1 MARLQLRL
9 LGGFDLQAGPGQ
21 AVPIRLKKAQA
32 LLAYLACH
40 PGRSH
45 RREKLATLLWPEM
58 DDWQA
63 RANLRKVLFVL
74 RRGLSVIS
82 PSLRLDE
89 DTVTLDTAAL
99 DVDVLA
105 FQRLARRADPEA
117 LQQAVDLYRGDLLEG
132 LGVTEAPFEEWLVA
146 ERERLRELALET
158 LAKLLADQTKSEES
172 GAAIATALR
181 LLALDPLQEAVHR
194 ALMRLYVRDGRRDA
208 ALRQYQS
215 CVDTLRRE
223 LSVEPEAETRQ
234 LYQEVLRSRATPSKA
249 ARTAMAH
256 LEVLAPQVQPPSSPL
271 PDEAP
276 MFGRQSELARLR
288 HALDEALAGRGQL
301 IAVLGEAGIGKSRLV
316 SQVTIEA
323 VKRGVLALVSHGYQT
338 EQTLAYGLWI
348 DALRRGGVLD
358 RDDVLSGV
366 AVAWRAELARLFPEL
381 AQDDV
386 RPASSPEDATRLF
399 EAVAH
404 LLERLAKAQPLLLV
418 LEDVHWAD
426 EASLR
431 LTSGLSRRIAAW
443 PMLIVLTAREEDVAE
458 APMLRDLL
466 RLQDI
471 SRLPLGPLSQD
482 DMTALVQSLAPRG
495 RAMDAT
501 SALAERIWGASN
513 GNPFVVV
520 ETLRALEQ
528 GALPTETADAL
539 GLPERV
545 RELVMVR
552 LERLSERGRALVTLA
567 AVIGREFEFALLQH
581 ASGLEA
587 HEAADAVEEL
597 VRRQMLRT
605 VGDRLEL
612 VHDWVREVVYG
623 ALLPGRRALLHRDV
637 AQALENIYAGDLE
650 PHLTALGS
658 HYRDGEVWDKAVTFL
673 HRAGRQA
680 LSRSANRE
688 AVGLFEQAIG
698 PLGHLPRSQ
707 TTLEQAVD
715 LRLDLRVALLAL
727 GQFDKMRAYLVEA
740 EALARDLA
748 DRHRLGWVSGYLGHN
763 FWITAQTA
771 AESRAYSEAALETAR
786 AVGDARLEV
795 AVNVYLGHLSRTSGE
810 YRRAAEFYRT
820 MIELTKGA
828 LQSELIGGLYPAA
841 IARALLC
848 VSFADLGGFA
858 DGIALGQESIRL
870 AEPQSLPFTITQCY
884 WALGYLYGIQGDLE
898 EATRLLEKGHAI
910 CRERDVAMMTPL
922 LASYLGWVYALSS
935 RVEDGLA
942 LIRAGLAG
950 IEPLGFRVYEA
961 LGQAQLAESLVIGN
975 RLDEARQAATRALE
989 LSRARGQRAYEAS
1002 ALRMLGEINA
1012 RRDPPDADAAEDRYL
1027 QALALADDLG
1037 MRPLAAHC
1045 HLGLGRLQ
1053 QLSGTGEP
1061 AREHLATARAMY
1073 REMDMSLWLGQME
1086 AERG

>member
-1 MARLQLRL
+1 
-9 LGGFDLQAGPGQ
+9 
-21 AVPIRLKKAQA
+21 
-32 LLAYLACH
+32 
-40 PGRSH
+40 
-45 RREKLATLLWPEM
+45 M

-74 RRGLSVIS
+74 RPRLSVVS

-89 DTVTLDTAAL
+89 DTVTLDSAAL

-117 LQQAVDLYRGDLLEG
+117 LQQAVDLYGGDLLEG

-249 ARTAMAH
+249 TRTAMAH
-256 LEVLAPQVQPPSSPL
+256 LEVLASQVQPPSPPL
-271 PDEAP
+271 P
-276 MFGRQSELARLR
+276 G
-288 HALDEALAGRGQL
+288 EALAGRGQL

-316 SQVTIEA
+316 SQVTVEA
-323 VKRGVLALVSHGYQT
+323 VKRGALALVSHGYQA
-338 EQTLAYGLWI
+338 EHTLGYGLWI

-366 AVAWRAELARLFPEL
+366 AVAWRIELARLFPEL
-381 AQDDV
+381 AQHDA
-386 RPASSPEDATRLF
+386 PPGSSPEDSTRLL

-404 LLERLAKAQPLLLV
+404 LLEGLANAQPLLLV

-431 LTSGLSRRIAAW
+431 LTSVLSRRICTW
-443 PMLIVLTAREEDVAE
+443 PILIVLTARDEEVAE
-458 APMLRDLL
+458 APVLRDLL
-466 RLQDI
+466 RLPNI
-471 SRLPLGPLSQD
+471 SRLPLGSLSQHD
-482 DMTALVQSLAPRG
+482 TTALVQSLAPRG
-495 RAMDAT
+495 RAVDAE

-528 GALPTETADAL
+528 GALPATTADAL

-552 LERLSERGRALVTLA
+552 LERLSARGQALVTLA
-567 AVIGREFEFALLQH
+567 DVIGREFEFALLQR

-597 VRRQMLRT
+597 VRRQMLRA
-605 VGDRLEL
+605 VGDRFEL

-740 EALARDLA
+740 EALAQDLA

-1012 RRDPPDADAAEDRYL
+1012 RRDPPDADAAEDHYL

-1045 HLGLGRLQ
+1045 HLGLGRLKQ
-1053 QLSGTGEP
+1053 

-1073 REMDMSLWLGQME
+1073 REMDMRFWLGQME
-1086 AERG
+1086 AERD

>member
-1 MARLQLRL
+1 MGRLQLRL

-40 PGRSH
+40 PGQSRP
-45 RREKLATLLWPEM
+45 RDKLATLLWPEM

-105 FQRLARRADPEA
+105 FQQLARRADPEA

-132 LGVTEAPFEEWLVA
+132 LGVTEAPFEEWLAA
-146 ERERLRELALET
+146 ERERLREFALEA
-158 LAKLLADQTKSEES
+158 LAKLLAHQTKSEAS
-172 GAAIATALR
+172 NAVATALR

-316 SQVTIEA
+316 NQVTIEA
-323 VKRGVLALVSHGYQT
+323 VKRGALALVSHGYQA

-358 RDDVLSGV
+358 RDDVFNGV
-366 AVAWRAELARLFPEL
+366 AVAWRIELARLFPEL
-381 AQDDV
+381 AQHDA
-386 RPASSPEDATRLF
+386 PPGSSPEDSTRLL

-404 LLERLAKAQPLLLV
+404 LLEGLANAQPLLLV

-431 LTSGLSRRIAAW
+431 LTSVLSRRICTW
-443 PMLIVLTAREEDVAE
+443 PILIVLTAREEEVAE
-458 APMLRDLL
+458 APVLRDLL
-466 RLQDI
+466 RLPNM
-471 SRLPLGPLSQD
+471 SRLPLGSLSQD
-482 DMTALVQSLAPRG
+482 DTTALVQSLAPRG
-495 RAMDAT
+495 RAVDAT
-501 SALAERIWGASN
+501 SAMADRIWGASN

-528 GALPTETADAL
+528 GELPAPTADAP

-637 AQALENIYAGDLE
+637 AQALENVYAGDLE

-698 PLGHLPRSQ
+698 PLGHLPRNQ

-763 FWITAQTA
+763 FWITAQSA
-771 AESRAYSEAALETAR
+771 AETRVYLEGALGAAR

-795 AVNVYLGHLSRTSGE
+795 VANMCLGHLARTSGE
-810 YRRAAEFYRT
+810 YRRAADFFRT
-820 MIELTKGA
+820 TMKLTEGA
-828 LQSELIGGLYPAA
+828 LQSERIGTGYPVVT
-841 IARALLC
+841 ARSYLC
-848 VSFADLGGFA
+848 VSFADLGEFS
-858 DGIALGQESIRL
+858 DGIALGQEGIRL
-870 AEPQSLPFTITQCY
+870 AETLSQPFTIAQCY
-884 WALGYLYGIQGDLE
+884 WALGYLHGIKGDLGD
-898 EATRLLEKGHAI
+898 ATRLLEKGDAI
-910 CRERDVAMMTPL
+910 CREWDVGVISPV
-922 LASYLGWVYALSS
+922 LAWKLGWVYTLSA
-935 RVEDGLA
+935 RVEEGLA

-975 RLDEARQAATRALE
+975 RLDEARQAATRAL
-989 LSRARGQRAYEAS
+989 
-1002 ALRMLGEINA
+1002 
-1012 RRDPPDADAAEDRYL
+1012 
-1027 QALALADDLG
+1027 
-1037 MRPLAAHC
+1037 
-1045 HLGLGRLQ
+1045 
-1053 QLSGTGEP
+1053 
-1061 AREHLATARAMY
+1061 
-1073 REMDMSLWLGQME
+1073 
-1086 AERG
+1086 

>member
-1 MARLQLRL
+1 
-9 LGGFDLQAGPGQ
+9 
-21 AVPIRLKKAQA
+21 
-32 LLAYLACH
+32 
-40 PGRSH
+40 
-45 RREKLATLLWPEM
+45 M

-74 RRGLSVIS
+74 RPRLSVVS

-89 DTVTLDTAAL
+89 DTVTLDSAAL

-117 LQQAVDLYRGDLLEG
+117 LQQAVDLYGGDLLEG

-249 ARTAMAH
+249 TRTAMAH
-256 LEVLAPQVQPPSSPL
+256 LEVLASQVQPPSPPL
-271 PDEAP
+271 P
-276 MFGRQSELARLR
+276 G
-288 HALDEALAGRGQL
+288 EALAGRGQL

-316 SQVTIEA
+316 SQVTVEA
-323 VKRGVLALVSHGYQT
+323 VKRGTLALVSHGYQP

-366 AVAWRAELARLFPEL
+366 AVAWRIELARLFPEL
-381 AQDDV
+381 AQHGA
-386 RPASSPEDATRLF
+386 RREPSPEDATRLL

-404 LLERLAKAQPLLLV
+404 LLEGLAKAQPLLLV

-431 LTSGLSRRIAAW
+431 LTSVLSRRICTW
-443 PMLIVLTAREEDVAE
+443 PILIVLTARDEEVAE
-458 APMLRDLL
+458 APVLRDLL
-466 RLQDI
+466 RLPNM
-471 SRLPLGPLSQD
+471 SRLPLGSLSQD
-482 DMTALVQSLAPRG
+482 DTTALVQSLAPRG
-495 RAMDAT
+495 RAVDAT
-501 SALAERIWGASN
+501 SAMADRIWGASN

-528 GALPTETADAL
+528 GELPAPTADAP

-698 PLGHLPRSQ
+698 SLGHLPRSQ

-715 LRLDLRVALLAL
+715 LRMDLRVALLAL

-748 DRHRLGWVSGYLGHN
+748 DPHRLGWVSGYLGQY
-763 FWITAQTA
+763 FWITAQSA
-771 AESRAYSEAALETAR
+771 AETRVYLEGALGAAR

-795 AVNVYLGHLSRTSGE
+795 VANMCLGHLARTSGE
-810 YRRAAEFYRT
+810 YRRAADFFRT
-820 MIELTKGA
+820 TMKLTEGA
-828 LQSELIGGLYPAA
+828 LQSERI
-841 IARALLC
+841 
-848 VSFADLGGFA
+848 
-858 DGIALGQESIRL
+858 
-870 AEPQSLPFTITQCY
+870 
-884 WALGYLYGIQGDLE
+884 
-898 EATRLLEKGHAI
+898 
-910 CRERDVAMMTPL
+910 
-922 LASYLGWVYALSS
+922 
-935 RVEDGLA
+935 
-942 LIRAGLAG
+942 
-950 IEPLGFRVYEA
+950 
-961 LGQAQLAESLVIGN
+961 
-975 RLDEARQAATRALE
+975 
-989 LSRARGQRAYEAS
+989 
-1002 ALRMLGEINA
+1002 
-1012 RRDPPDADAAEDRYL
+1012 
-1027 QALALADDLG
+1027 
-1037 MRPLAAHC
+1037 
-1045 HLGLGRLQ
+1045 
-1053 QLSGTGEP
+1053 
-1061 AREHLATARAMY
+1061 
-1073 REMDMSLWLGQME
+1073 
-1086 AERG
+1086 

>member
-40 PGRSH
+40 PGQSRP
-45 RREKLATLLWPEM
+45 RDKLATLLWPEM

-132 LGVTEAPFEEWLVA
+132 LGVTEAPFEEWLAA
-146 ERERLRELALET
+146 ERERLREFALEA
-158 LAKLLADQTKSEES
+158 LAKLLAHQTKSEAS
-172 GAAIATALR
+172 DAVATALR

-249 ARTAMAH
+249 TRTAMAH
-256 LEVLAPQVQPPSSPL
+256 LEVLASQVQPPSSPL

-316 SQVTIEA
+316 NQVTVEA
-323 VKRGVLALVSHGYQT
+323 VKRGALALVSHGYQT

-358 RDDVLSGV
+358 RDDVFNGV
-366 AVAWRAELARLFPEL
+366 AVAWRIELARLFPEL
-381 AQDDV
+381 AQHDA
-386 RPASSPEDATRLF
+386 PPGSSPEDATRLL

-404 LLERLAKAQPLLLV
+404 LIEGLAKAQPPLLLV

-431 LTSGLSRRIAAW
+431 LTSVLSRRIPTW
-443 PMLIVLTAREEDVAE
+443 PILIVLTAREEEVAE
-458 APMLRDLL
+458 MPVLRDLL
-466 RLQDI
+466 RLPNM
-471 SRLPLGPLSQD
+471 SRLPLGSLSQHD
-482 DMTALVQSLAPRG
+482 TTALAQSLAPRG
-495 RAMDAT
+495 RAVEAE

-528 GALPTETADAL
+528 GARPTETADAL

-552 LERLSERGRALVTLA
+552 LERLSARGQALLTLA
-567 AVIGREFEFALLQH
+567 AVIGREFEFELLQR

-597 VRRQMLRT
+597 ARRQMLRT
-605 VGDRLEL
+605 MGDRFEV

-637 AQALENIYAGDLE
+637 AQALEDIYAGDLE

-680 LSRSANRE
+680 MSRSANRE

-698 PLGHLPRSQ
+698 SLGHLPRSQ

-715 LRLDLRVALLAL
+715 LRMDLRVALLAL
-727 GQFDKMRAYLVEA
+727 GQFDKMRAYVVEA

-748 DRHRLGWVSGYLGHN
+748 DQHRLGW
-763 FWITAQTA
+763 
-771 AESRAYSEAALETAR
+771 
-786 AVGDARLEV
+786 
-795 AVNVYLGHLSRTSGE
+795 
-810 YRRAAEFYRT
+810 
-820 MIELTKGA
+820 
-828 LQSELIGGLYPAA
+828 
-841 IARALLC
+841 
-848 VSFADLGGFA
+848 
-858 DGIALGQESIRL
+858 
-870 AEPQSLPFTITQCY
+870 
-884 WALGYLYGIQGDLE
+884 
-898 EATRLLEKGHAI
+898 
-910 CRERDVAMMTPL
+910 
-922 LASYLGWVYALSS
+922 
-935 RVEDGLA
+935 
-942 LIRAGLAG
+942 
-950 IEPLGFRVYEA
+950 
-961 LGQAQLAESLVIGN
+961 
-975 RLDEARQAATRALE
+975 
-989 LSRARGQRAYEAS
+989 
-1002 ALRMLGEINA
+1002 
-1012 RRDPPDADAAEDRYL
+1012 
-1027 QALALADDLG
+1027 
-1037 MRPLAAHC
+1037 
-1045 HLGLGRLQ
+1045 
-1053 QLSGTGEP
+1053 
-1061 AREHLATARAMY
+1061 
-1073 REMDMSLWLGQME
+1073 
-1086 AERG
+1086 